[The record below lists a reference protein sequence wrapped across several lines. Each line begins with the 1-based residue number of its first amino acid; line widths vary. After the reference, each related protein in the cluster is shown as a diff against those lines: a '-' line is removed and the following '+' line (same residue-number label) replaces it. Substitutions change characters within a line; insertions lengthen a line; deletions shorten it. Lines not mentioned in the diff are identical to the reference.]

1 MSTPLEKKILKLFG
15 LFKKFSYVQTLK
27 RIMKLI
33 HLQKN
38 YLKTFGCFEHFLW
51 CILRKII
58 MNTPSKKFFEVVRLV
73 SKIFLGVDSERVMST
88 HLKTFFEV
96 VWLFRTFSRV
106 QNLKRFMNTPSK
118 KIP

>member
-1 MSTPLEKKILKLFG
+1 MG
-15 LFKKFSYVQTLK
+15 
-27 RIMKLI
+27 
-33 HLQKN
+33 
-38 YLKTFGCFEHFLW
+38 

-58 MNTPSKKFFEVVRLV
+58 MNSPLKKFFEVVRHV
-73 SKIFLGVDSERVMST
+73 SKIFLGVDFERVMNT

-106 QNLKRFMNTPSK
+106 QNLKIIHEYAFK